1 MILSNLLFYLIL
13 KVLVV
18 AGGSFTPKGRHP
30 PQRSSTEILT
40 VDSNSW
46 KVLNQRGFSLPML
59 HAMASVS
66 TEASLLIFGMQ
77 DCKCTVCMSFVLVTG
92 GRSEG
97 QGQSDPNED
106 GVPRTEIL
114 LFNGTW
120 YEIGNLNTGRA
131 YAAAT
136 KMSVDTTGALDLT
149 KCN

>member
-1 MILSNLLFYLIL
+1 
-13 KVLVV
+13 
-18 AGGSFTPKGRHP
+18 
-30 PQRSSTEILT
+30 
-40 VDSNSW
+40 
-46 KVLNQRGFSLPML
+46 
-59 HAMASVS
+59 MA
-66 TEASLLIFGMQ
+66 
-77 DCKCTVCMSFVLVTG
+77 FVLVAG

-114 LFNGTW
+114 SFNGTW

-136 KMSVDTTGALDLT
+136 EMNVDTTGALDLS